1 LDNIN
6 KKSPFYQGLRYRLTR
21 RSNVRVDEQLV
32 QVAWLLL
39 WSKIV
44 LRISYFTQD
53 KKPQF
58 PERAGTVVF
67 RQE

>member
-1 LDNIN
+1 MMNN
-6 KKSPFYQGLRYRLTR
+6 KQENAVKTFRFHFREL
-21 RSNVRVDEQLV
+21 VRVDEQLV